1 MVEEEIVFQPDDQG
15 NWIIVTDKGKI
26 SVRVLSD
33 KIKIYITQEEE
44 FEDLFEVLDF
54 IMNLTDK
61 RPLFG
66 ISNETA
72 NTPAK

>member
-1 MVEEEIVFQPDDQG
+1 MVEEGIVFQPDDQG
-15 NWIIVTDKGKI
+15 NWITVTDKGKI

-72 NTPAK
+72 NPPAK

>member
-1 MVEEEIVFQPDDQG
+1 MVEEGIVFQPDDQG
-15 NWIIVTDKGKI
+15 NWITVTDKGKI

>member
-1 MVEEEIVFQPDDQG
+1 MGEEGIVFQPDDQG
-15 NWIIVTDKGKI
+15 NWITVTDKGKI